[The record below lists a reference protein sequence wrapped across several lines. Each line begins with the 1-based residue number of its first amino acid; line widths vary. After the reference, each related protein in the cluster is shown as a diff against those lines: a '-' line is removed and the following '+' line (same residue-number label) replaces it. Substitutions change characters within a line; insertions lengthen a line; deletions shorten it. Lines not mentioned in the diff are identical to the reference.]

1 MLIQHRD
8 DSSHVDRFPKVLV
21 VGHMPFDRST
31 GTTITLSNL
40 FHGWPKDRL
49 AQIYTSGTEPST
61 EVCEDFLHFPP
72 REHYPRPQYLALRM
86 LGWNGTGPVQS
97 MPALTAVRDVA
108 DRRTT
113 VANWYSHLVAL
124 GDLSPLNL
132 PPRVERWVR
141 QYRPDVV
148 YSMLGSV
155 RLTRLAARAARLC
168 GVPMVP
174 HFTDDWPATLYGRRE
189 LGGVAASRLHA
200 AVRDLVGLAPC
211 GMAISE
217 PMAEEYQ
224 RRYGIPFDIFTNSVD
239 AEFFSAPQ
247 PPVAPEPD
255 RPTNLVYVGALH
267 LGRWRSLLNIAASA
281 ASISTAATPV
291 RLTVHC
297 PAEDAERY
305 GREFAGYPGVHFGRS
320 LASHEVPAVL
330 AAADILVHVE
340 SFAEDTRRYT
350 RYSVSTK
357 IPQYLAAGRP
367 IFGHGPHELA
377 SMAYIQTA
385 GAGIVVGTPEPE
397 MVTEQLWKLCLD
409 SSSWHEYGR
418 NGRAHAERHH
428 RRERVARR
436 FAEVLRRAARS
447 SRTPSGTREEA

>member
-1 MLIQHRD
+1 MTHPRD
-8 DSSHVDRFPKVLV
+8 AAPRTAQFPKVLV

-49 AQIYTSGTEPST
+49 AQVYTSPSEPST
-61 EVCEDFLHFPP
+61 EVCTEFLHFPP

-97 MPALTAVRDVA
+97 MPALTAVRDAA
-108 DRRTT
+108 DRRST
-113 VANWYSHLVAL
+113 VAAWYTHLVAL
-124 GDLSPLNL
+124 GDLSPLHL
-132 PPRVERWVR
+132 PSRVTNWMR

-155 RLTRLAARAARLC
+155 RLTRLAAHAARHC
-168 GVPMVP
+168 RVPVVP

-189 LGGVAASRLHA
+189 LGGFAASRLHA

-211 GMAISE
+211 GMAISG

-224 RRYGIPFDIFTNSVD
+224 RRYGIPFDVFTNSVD
-239 AEFFSAPQ
+239 ADFFAAPP
-247 PPVAPEPD
+247 PPVTPARD
-255 RPTNLVYVGALH
+255 RPANLVYVGALH
-267 LGRWRSLLNIAASA
+267 LGRWRSLRTIAAGA
-281 ASISTAATPV
+281 AAISTAATPV

-297 PAEDAERY
+297 PTEDAERY
-305 GREFAGYPGVHFGRS
+305 GREFAGIPGVHFGRS

-330 AAADILVHVE
+330 AEADILVHVE

-350 RYSVSTK
+350 HYSVSTK

-367 IFGHGPHELA
+367 IFGHGPAELA
-377 SMAYIQTA
+377 SMAYVRSA
-385 GAGIVVGTPEPE
+385 GAGIVVGTPEE
-397 MVTEQLWKLCLD
+397 DVVTEQLWKLCLD
-409 SSSWHEYGR
+409 SSSWHEFGR

-428 RRERVARR
+428 RRERVATR
-436 FAEVLRRAARS
+436 FAEVLRQAA
-447 SRTPSGTREEA
+447 GTGAPRLADAREPA